1 MSERIFIGVA
11 WPYAS
16 GPIHLGHAAGAYIPA
31 DIFARY
37 HRTKGNEVL
46 MVSGSDMHGTPITL
60 KADQEGKTPE
70 QIATHYHQQ
79 FVETFQKLGITFD
92 LFTSTHTP
100 IILKSPRIF
109 S

>member
-1 MSERIFIGVA
+1 MTEKIFIGVA

-46 MVSGSDMHGTPITL
+46 MVSGSDMHGTPITI
-60 KADQEGKTPE
+60 KADKCSTSAKEKIEKAGGK
-70 QIATHYHQQ
+70 
-79 FVETFQKLGITFD
+79 VEEVKD
-92 LFTSTHTP
+92 AA
-100 IILKSPRIF
+100 KV
-109 S
+109 